1 MNSKSIFLSLSQ
13 SELEY
18 IKSKSH
24 EKTLVQDEII
34 FWEGDNG
41 DNVYFIESGRVNI
54 FLISG
59 EGKEKT
65 LRIFG
70 KGEFFGEMS
79 IFDKLPRS
87 ASARTMSETTLLIIP
102 GDIILDMVKKNSGL
116 SMQFIRELS
125 RRMRIADIQIKELL
139 FRSSKERVIRNLLS
153 LAVEFGKQ
161 TENGILINFK
171 LTQQDIAN
179 ITGLARETVS
189 RIMSSLENDLLIVVK
204 SKSIL
209 IPSLDKL
216 RQESSI

>member
-1 MNSKSIFLSLSQ
+1 VNNESIFSSLSER
-13 SELEY
+13 ELEY
-18 IKSKSH
+18 LKLKSR
-24 EKTLVQDEII
+24 EKTLKENEII
-34 FWEGDNG
+34 FWEGDYG
-41 DNVYFIESGRVNI
+41 DNVYFIKRGRVNI

-70 KGEFFGEMS
+70 EGEFFGEMS

-87 ASARTMSETTLLIIP
+87 ASARTMSETSLLIIP
-102 GDIILDMVKKNSGL
+102 GNVILEMVKNNSDL
-116 SMQFIRELS
+116 SMKFIRELS

-139 FRSSKERVIRNLLS
+139 FRNSKERVIRNLLS

-161 TENGILINFK
+161 TDKGILINFK

-189 RIMSSLENDLLIVVK
+189 RIMSSLENDLLIIVE

-216 RQESSI
+216 RQESSL

>member
-1 MNSKSIFLSLSQ
+1 MNEYGIISSLN
-13 SELEY
+13 EEDLNY
-18 IKSKSH
+18 IKSKSK
-24 EKTLVQDEII
+24 EKLLKENEII
-34 FWEGDNG
+34 FWEGDKG
-41 DNVYFIESGRVNI
+41 DSVYFIESGRVNI
-54 FLISG
+54 FLLSG
-59 EGKEKT
+59 EGKEKS

-87 ASARTMSETTLLIIP
+87 ASARTMSKTKLLIIP
-102 GDIILDMVKKNSGL
+102 GYVILEMVKRNSDL
-116 SMQFIRELS
+116 SLRFIRELS
-125 RRMRIADIQIKELL
+125 RRMRVADIQIKELL

-153 LAVEFGKQ
+153 LAVEFGRQ
-161 TENGILINFK
+161 TDKGILIDFK

-189 RIMSSLENDLLIVVK
+189 RIMSGLENDLLIIVE

-216 RQESSI
+216 RQESSL

>member
-1 MNSKSIFLSLSQ
+1 MHDIISTLNDKDLNYIRSNSKKRLFKDN
-13 SELEY
+13 E
-18 IKSKSH
+18 
-24 EKTLVQDEII
+24 VI
-34 FWEGDNG
+34 FWEGDPG
-41 DNVYFIESGRVNI
+41 DNVYYIERGRVGI

-79 IFDKLPRS
+79 IFDNLPRS
-87 ASARTMSETTLLIIP
+87 ASARTMSVTELLVIP
-102 GDIILDMVKKNSGL
+102 GYIVLEMVSKNSKL
-116 SMQFIRELS
+116 SLNFIKELS
-125 RRMRIADIQIKELL
+125 RRMRIADEQIKDLL
-139 FRSSKERVIRNLLS
+139 FKSSKDRVIRNLLS
-153 LAVEFGKQ
+153 LAIEFGKQ
-161 TENGILINFK
+161 TDKGILINFK

-189 RIMSSLENDLLIVVK
+189 RIMSNLENDLLIVVE

-216 RQESSI
+216 REESSL